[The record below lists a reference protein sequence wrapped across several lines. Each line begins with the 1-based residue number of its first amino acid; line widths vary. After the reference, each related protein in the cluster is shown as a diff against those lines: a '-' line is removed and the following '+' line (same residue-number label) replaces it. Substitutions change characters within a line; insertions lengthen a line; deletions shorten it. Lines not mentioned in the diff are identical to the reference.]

1 MAVNLGETIRDA
13 REKKN
18 WTQDQLAQTL
28 GVSVM
33 TIKNW
38 EVGRH
43 SPKNAIG
50 RIEDV
55 LGVTLRSVTEQRPT
69 GPGIDKASDAQL
81 IGELLTRL
89 SERDATIAELRR
101 HNAELRRQ
109 LDNLDDDR
117 TPHVNGE
124 RWAARQ
130 RLRPVDDAGSDAGAD
145 SDDSAD

>member
-18 WTQDQLAQTL
+18 WTQDQLAQSL

-43 SPKNAIG
+43 TPKNAIG

-55 LGVTLRSVTEQRPT
+55 LGVTLRETTQRPT
-69 GPGIDKASDAQL
+69 GPAIDKASDAQL

-89 SERDATIAELRR
+89 SERDNTIAK
-101 HNAELRRQ
+101 LRRQ
-109 LDNLDDDR
+109 LDDP
-117 TPHVNGE
+117 TAGYGPQVNGE

-130 RLRPVDDAGSDAGAD
+130 RLQPVDDTAAAD
-145 SDDSAD
+145 SDDTAD